1 MASKVF
7 KIIGVNMKLSLED
20 FMEEVRQTK
29 VYKKVYLVSGSNYV
43 KLLKEL
49 DKIEPL
55 IKSVEL
61 DDEYDMVILT
71 NGIKVDIT
79 EVAWDLLS
87 LKKTIKYLQKLSQL
101 EPKNKLQVL
110 SYIDIRRLKL
120 YDNTFRNTVLTLE
133 HKKLYVAKGNVLV
146 AGNYRFYKTMKK
158 IIDLNLKSSSFMY
171 IVVKSKEF
179 DPNKLKEFV
188 GNKDYVSILI
198 TKKGITIKEYG
209 EDHSL

>member
-1 MASKVF
+1 MR
-7 KIIGVNMKLSLED
+7 LSLED
-20 FMEEVRQTK
+20 FMEEVKQ
-29 VYKKVYLVSGSNYV
+29 KKVYEKVFLVNGSNYV
-43 KLLKEL
+43 NLLKAL

-61 DDEYDMVILT
+61 DDDYDMVILN
-71 NGIKVDIT
+71 NGIKVDIS
-79 EVAWDLLS
+79 EVSWDLLS

-101 EPKNKLQVL
+101 EPNNKLQVL

-120 YDNTFRNTVLTLE
+120 YDNTFRNTVLTIE
-133 HKKLYVAKGNVLV
+133 HKKLYVAKGNLLLV
-146 AGNYRFYKTMKK
+146 GNYRFYKTMKK

-198 TKKGITIKEYG
+198 TKKGISIKEYG
-209 EDHSL
+209 EDQSL

>member
-1 MASKVF
+1 MR
-7 KIIGVNMKLSLED
+7 LSLED

-29 VYKKVYLVSGSNYV
+29 GYKKVYLVSGSNYV

-55 IKSVEL
+55 IKTVEL

-71 NGIKVDIT
+71 NGIKVDIS
-79 EVAWDLLS
+79 EVSWDLLS
-87 LKKTIKYLQKLSQL
+87 LKKAVKYLQKLSQL
-101 EPKNKLQVL
+101 EPKNKIQVL
-110 SYIDIRRLKL
+110 SYVDIRRLKL
-120 YDNTFRNTVLTLE
+120 YNNIFRNVVLTLE
-133 HKKLYVAKGNVLV
+133 HEKLYVAKGNLLLV
-146 AGNYRFYKTMKK
+146 GNYRFYKTMKK

-198 TKKGITIKEYG
+198 TKKGISIKEYG
-209 EDHSL
+209 EDQSL

>member
-1 MASKVF
+1 M
-7 KIIGVNMKLSLED
+7 GVNMRLSLED

-29 VYKKVYLVSGSNYV
+29 GYKKVYLVSGSNYV

-55 IKSVEL
+55 IKTVEL

-87 LKKTIKYLQKLSQL
+87 LKKTLKYLQKLSQL
-101 EPKNKLQVL
+101 EPKNKIQVL
-110 SYIDIRRLKL
+110 SYVDIRRLKL
-120 YDNTFRNTVLTLE
+120 YNNIFRNVVLTLE
-133 HKKLYVAKGNVLV
+133 HEKLYVAKGNLLLV
-146 AGNYRFYKTMKK
+146 GNYRFYKTMKK

-171 IVVKSKEF
+171 IVVKAKEF

-198 TKKGITIKEYG
+198 TKKGISIKEYG
-209 EDHSL
+209 EDQSL

>member
-1 MASKVF
+1 VLNKIF
-7 KIIGVNMKLSLED
+7 KIMGVNMRLSLED

-29 VYKKVYLVSGSNYV
+29 GYKKVYLVSGSNYV

-55 IKSVEL
+55 IKTVEL

-71 NGIKVDIT
+71 NGIKVDIS
-79 EVAWDLLS
+79 EVSWDLLS
-87 LKKTIKYLQKLSQL
+87 LKKAVKYLQKLSQL
-101 EPKNKLQVL
+101 EPKNKIQVL
-110 SYIDIRRLKL
+110 SYVDIRRLKL
-120 YDNTFRNTVLTLE
+120 YNNIFRNVVLTLE
-133 HKKLYVAKGNVLV
+133 HEKLYVAKGNLLLV
-146 AGNYRFYKTMKK
+146 GNYRFYKTMKK

-198 TKKGITIKEYG
+198 TKKGISIKEYG
-209 EDHSL
+209 EDQSL